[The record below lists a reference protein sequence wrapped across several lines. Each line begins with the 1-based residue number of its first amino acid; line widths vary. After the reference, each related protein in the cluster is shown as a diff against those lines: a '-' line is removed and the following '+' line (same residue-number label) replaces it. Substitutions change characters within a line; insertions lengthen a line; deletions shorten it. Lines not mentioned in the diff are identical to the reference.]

1 MKILNPF
8 KKTYDHKQMVLFKFL
23 KEIKLFEQLS
33 FEQLSHFIPFMHMR
47 VYKKDEVVFFR
58 DDPSHALY
66 LTQKGEISLTI
77 DIQDRFE
84 SLGFLSENKSFGDNA
99 LIPGARRIYNA
110 VVASEKAQIY
120 VIPQINIFEIFD
132 HYPKIKAKV
141 LESYTQQQNDYMA
154 RLFSTYKTN
163 FGFFDL
169 GHVYGKM

>member
-1 MKILNPF
+1 MKIQNPF
-8 KKTYDHKQMVLFKFL
+8 RKTYDHKQIVLFKFL

-33 FEQLSHFIPFMHMR
+33 FEQLSHFLPFMHMR
-47 VYKKDEVVFFR
+47 VYKTDEVVFFR

-66 LTQKGEISLTI
+66 LIHRGEISLTL

-84 SLGFLSENKSFGDNA
+84 SLGILHGNKSFGDNA
-99 LIPGARRIYNA
+99 LIPDARRIYNA

-141 LESYTQQQNDYMA
+141 LESYTQQQNDYVA

>member
-8 KKTYDHKQMVLFKFL
+8 KKTYDHKQVVLFKFL

-33 FEQLSHFIPFMHMR
+33 FEQLSHFVPFMHMR

-66 LTQKGEISLTI
+66 LTQRGEISLTI

-84 SLGFLSENKSFGDNA
+84 SLGILTENKSFGDNA
-99 LIPGARRIYNA
+99 LIPDARRIYNA

-141 LESYTQQQNDYMA
+141 LESYTQQQNDYVA

>member
-8 KKTYDHKQMVLFKFL
+8 RKTYDHKQMVLFQFL

-33 FEQLSHFIPFMHMR
+33 FEQLSYFLPFMHMR

-66 LTQKGEISLTI
+66 LIQKGEISLTL
-77 DIQDRFE
+77 DIQERFE
-84 SLGFLSENKSFGDNA
+84 SLGILYENKSFGDNA
-99 LIPGARRIYNA
+99 LIPDARRIYNA

-141 LESYTQQQNDYMA
+141 LESYTQQQNEYVA

>member
-1 MKILNPF
+1 MKIQNPF
-8 KKTYDHKQMVLFKFL
+8 KKSYDHKQIVLFKFL
-23 KEIKLFEQLS
+23 KEIKLFEQLT
-33 FEQLSHFIPFMHMR
+33 FEQLSHFLPFMHMR
-47 VYKKDEVVFFR
+47 IYKQNEVVFFR

-66 LTQKGEISLTI
+66 LNQRGEISLTI

-84 SLGFLSENKSFGDNA
+84 NLGVLHDNKSFGDNA
-99 LIPGARRIYNA
+99 LIPEAHRIYNA

-141 LESYTQQQNDYMA
+141 LESYTQQQNEYVA
-154 RLFSTYKTN
+154 RLFSTYKSN